1 MSSPALDD
9 ISAEQSGELL
19 RLVLPLMS
27 KHQVPITPQNYAVWF
42 DFVRGNDPELKAEM
56 QQLVDAGA
64 AFTEK
69 LNEQL
74 FEKYHSEC
82 DTRHFA
88 KIRGEMSELM
98 DDLTDSLQHA
108 GSQAQQFGGHL
119 DGVVE
124 NVERS
129 SSLNDI
135 KQLLISLVEETRT
148 MRKSTQ
154 LLHEHLEA
162 KSREIVLLQEELEQ
176 ERKRASTDPLT
187 GLANRRA
194 FTDALIRSCN
204 DVDAPESLSLIMID
218 IDHFKQINDAHGHL
232 IGDRVIRFLAQV
244 LQQNTKGKD
253 LAARFGGEEF
263 VVMLTATG
271 LRGAEAV
278 AEAIRSAVAE
288 AKLVRADNKQPL
300 GQITVSLGVASY
312 HPGEDPLEAV
322 NRSDQAMYHSKQ
334 SGRNRVTVDRDLS
347 DISQGIL

>member
-1 MSSPALDD
+1 MTSQALDD
-9 ISAEQSGELL
+9 ITAEQSGELL
-19 RLVLPLMS
+19 RMILPLMS

-42 DFVRGNDPELKAEM
+42 DYVRGSNPELKSEM

-74 FEKYHSEC
+74 FEKYKSEC
-82 DTRHFA
+82 DTRHFSR
-88 KIRGEMSELM
+88 IRGEMSELM
-98 DDLTDSLQHA
+98 DDLSDSLQDA
-108 GSQAQQFGGHL
+108 GDQAQHFGGHL

-124 NVERS
+124 DVQHSSNMDDIKDLL
-129 SSLNDI
+129 SSLV
-135 KQLLISLVEETRT
+135 QETRT

-162 KSREIVLLQEELEQ
+162 KSREIILLQEELEQ

-194 FTDALIRSCN
+194 FTDALIKACN
-204 DVDAPESLSLIMID
+204 DVDTPDNLSLIMVD
-218 IDHFKQINDAHGHL
+218 IDHFKQVNDAHGHL
-232 IGDRVIRFLAQV
+232 IGDRVIRFIAKV
-244 LQQNTKGKD
+244 LQENTKGKD

-278 AEAIRSAVAE
+278 ANTIRTAIAE
-288 AKLVRADNKQPL
+288 ARLVRADNKQPL
-300 GQITVSLGVASY
+300 GQITASLGVASY
-312 HPGEDPLEAV
+312 HPGEDPLETI
-322 NRSDQAMYHSKQ
+322 NRTDQAMYQSKR
-334 SGRNRVTVDRDLS
+334 SGRNQVTVNHDLS
-347 DISQGIL
+347 GINDAAF